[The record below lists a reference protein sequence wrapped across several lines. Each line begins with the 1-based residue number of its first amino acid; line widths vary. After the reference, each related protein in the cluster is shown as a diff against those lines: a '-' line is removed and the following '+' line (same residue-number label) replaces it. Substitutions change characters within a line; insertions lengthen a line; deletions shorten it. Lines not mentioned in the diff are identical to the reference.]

1 QQAEDNFSLTKKTTS
16 TDNFKENDNTTND
29 SEVPD
34 SLSELAEQFSNLD
47 SNQKKMVESLAN
59 KLKESTD
66 LGSETFSSTPVA
78 PRESFSEIPSFEK
91 TSSAATEPENNLF
104 ETPSSKIPSSATRS
118 PVIPSFSAPSSE
130 ASSFAPA
137 PSTSESSEVPSS
149 EAALPKIDKQ
159 SFFKSSQAPSSQ
171 SNEINADETSK
182 NNTSVQ
188 ASHIPEI
195 LTDDN
200 LTENPDNEPIKIKKQ
215 LPDSVAQM
223 FARFA
228 SQNASLEANESL
240 YAEQI
245 ASKGK
250 QAPAT
255 DEKID
260 EVRLRVL
267 NSIENPNSIQQISNS
282 IVDIFA
288 TNTK

>member
-1 QQAEDNFSLTKKTTS
+1 
-16 TDNFKENDNTTND
+16 
-29 SEVPD
+29 
-34 SLSELAEQFSNLD
+34 
-47 SNQKKMVESLAN
+47 MVESLAN

-78 PRESFSEIPSFEK
+78 PRESFSEIPSLKK
-91 TSSAATEPENNLF
+91 TSSAAIEPENNLF

-118 PVIPSFSAPSSE
+118 PVIPPFSAPSSE

-137 PSTSESSEVPSS
+137 SSISESS
-149 EAALPKIDKQ
+149 EAALPKIGKQ

-200 LTENPDNEPIKIKKQ
+200 LTENPDSEPIKIKKQ

-260 EVRLRVL
+260 EVRLRIL